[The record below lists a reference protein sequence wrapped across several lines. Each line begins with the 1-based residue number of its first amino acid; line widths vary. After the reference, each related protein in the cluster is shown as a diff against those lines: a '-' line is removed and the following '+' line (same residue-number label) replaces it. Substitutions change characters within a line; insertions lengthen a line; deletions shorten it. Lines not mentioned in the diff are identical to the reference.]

1 MRSGKGLPFGSS
13 FLRSLRYGETDH
25 LARRLCRELYEFTDG
40 RPMEWC
46 KAVGGSSLNMILE
59 HAVQH
64 GWLIVDDRDSSMCC
78 LTEEGRRLVR
88 KTLS

>member
-1 MRSGKGLPFGSS
+1 MGKHGM
-13 FLRSLRYGETDH
+13 TDQ

-40 RPMEWC
+40 CPMEWRQ
-46 KAVGGSSLNMILE
+46 AVGGPSLSMILE

-64 GWLIVDDRDSSMCC
+64 RWLIVDDSDSSMCC

>member
-1 MRSGKGLPFGSS
+1 MGKHGMI
-13 FLRSLRYGETDH
+13 DD
-25 LARRLCRELYEFTDG
+25 LARGC
-40 RPMEWC
+40 PMEWRQ
-46 KAVGGSSLNMILE
+46 AVGGPSLNVILE